1 MTSSRCKRN
10 CSVNRPRTAGSA
22 TAPDGPPAFRSGL
35 RETLAGST
43 DLRRSARE
51 SPVPPQVSL
60 AAVVTTSFSSSQ
72 SFLLTSESVTEGHP
86 DKVCDQVSDAVL
98 DGMLAQDPHARV
110 ACETAITK
118 GLCVVIGEVT
128 THAEL
133 DIQRTIRDTSG
144 EIGYNNEEI
153 GFDADHPLIQVYLK
167 EQSPDIAAGVNHSL
181 EEREGNLEDDP
192 FELQGAGDQGMMIG
206 FACRETPELMPLTIS
221 LAHRLARRLAQT
233 RKDGSLP
240 FLRPDGKT
248 QVTVEYERG
257 RPKRIEAIVVS
268 SHHAASVTQKELSEG
283 VRALVIDPVLEGLVV
298 DNNTKIMVNP
308 SGNFLLGGP
317 AADAG
322 LTGRKIIVDTY
333 GGIARHG
340 GGAFSGKDPSKV
352 DRSAAYAARHV
363 AKNLVAAGLADRCE
377 VQVSYAI
384 GRAHPTSI
392 AVETFGTGTTTEEE
406 LLELVRRNF
415 DLRPGAIIANMK
427 LMRPIYRPTAAYGHF
442 GRDDLGVPWELTD
455 RVEALRADASVTARA
470 RN

>member
-1 MTSSRCKRN
+1 
-10 CSVNRPRTAGSA
+10 
-22 TAPDGPPAFRSGL
+22 
-35 RETLAGST
+35 
-43 DLRRSARE
+43 
-51 SPVPPQVSL
+51 
-60 AAVVTTSFSSSQ
+60 VTTSFSSSA

-86 DKVCDQVSDAVL
+86 DKVCDQVSDSVL
-98 DGMLAQDPHARV
+98 DGMLAQDPQARV

-118 GLCVVIGEVT
+118 GLAVVIGEVT

-133 DIQRTIRDTSG
+133 DIQRTIRDTIRD
-144 EIGYNNEEI
+144 IGYNSEEI
-153 GFDADHPLIQVYLK
+153 GFDADHALIQVYLK

-181 EEREGNLEDDP
+181 EEREGTLEDDP

-221 LAHRLARRLAQT
+221 LANRLAKKLAET
-233 RKDGSLP
+233 RKNKSLP

-248 QVTVEYERG
+248 QVTVEYDHG

-268 SHHAASVTQKELSEG
+268 SHHMPDISQKALAEG
-283 VRALVIDPVLEGLVV
+283 VRELVIDPVLQGMVV
-298 DNNTKIMVNP
+298 DENTKIMVNP
-308 SGNFLLGGP
+308 SGHFVLGGP

-333 GGIARHG
+333 GGVARHG

-392 AVETFGTGTTTEEE
+392 AVETFGTGTLPEEE
-406 LLELVRRNF
+406 LLQLVRRHF
-415 DLRPGAIIANMK
+415 DLRPGAIIANMD
-427 LMRPIYRPTAAYGHF
+427 LLRPIYRQTAAYGHF
-442 GRDDLGVPWELTD
+442 GRDDLGVPWERTD
-455 RVEALRADASVTARA
+455 KVEALRADAPVAARTGQ
-470 RN
+470 

>member
-1 MTSSRCKRN
+1 M
-10 CSVNRPRTAGSA
+10 
-22 TAPDGPPAFRSGL
+22 
-35 RETLAGST
+35 
-43 DLRRSARE
+43 
-51 SPVPPQVSL
+51 
-60 AAVVTTSFSSSQ
+60 TTSFSSSR

-110 ACETAITK
+110 ACESAITK

-128 THAEL
+128 THADL
-133 DIQRTIRDTSG
+133 DIQRTIRDTIRA
-144 EIGYNNEEI
+144 IGYNDESI
-153 GFDADHPLIQVYLK
+153 GFDADHALIQVYLK
-167 EQSPDIAAGVNHSL
+167 EQSPDIAAGVNRSL
-181 EEREGNLEDDP
+181 EEREGGQSADP

-221 LAHRLARRLAQT
+221 LANRLALKLAGA
-233 RKDGSLP
+233 RKSGTLP

-248 QVTVEYERG
+248 QVTVEYEYG
-257 RPKRIEAIVVS
+257 RPKRIEAVVVS
-268 SHHAASVTQKELSEG
+268 THHAASATQKEIAEG
-283 VRALVIDPVLEGLVV
+283 VRAVVIDPVLEGQVV
-298 DNNTKIMVNP
+298 DAQTKIMVNP
-308 SGNFLLGGP
+308 SGHFVVGGP

-333 GGIARHG
+333 GGVARHG

-392 AVETFGTGTTTEEE
+392 AVETFGTGKKSEDE
-406 LLELVRRNF
+406 LLQLVRRHF
-415 DLRPGAIIANMK
+415 DLRPGAIIAHMD
-427 LMRPIYRPTAAYGHF
+427 LLRPIYRPTAAYGHF
-442 GRDDLGVPWELTD
+442 GRDDLKVPWESTD
-455 RVEALRADASVTARA
+455 KVEALRSDAPVPARHT
-470 RN
+470 

>member
-1 MTSSRCKRN
+1 
-10 CSVNRPRTAGSA
+10 
-22 TAPDGPPAFRSGL
+22 
-35 RETLAGST
+35 
-43 DLRRSARE
+43 
-51 SPVPPQVSL
+51 
-60 AAVVTTSFSSSQ
+60 VTTSFSSSR

-86 DKVCDQVSDAVL
+86 DKICDQVSDAVL
-98 DGMLAQDPHARV
+98 DGMLAQDAQARV

-128 THAEL
+128 THADL
-133 DIQRTIRDTSG
+133 DIQRTIRDTIRS
-144 EIGYNNEEI
+144 IGYHDEQI
-153 GFDADHPLIQVYLK
+153 GFDADHALIQVYLK

-181 EEREGNLEDDP
+181 EERGGTGGADP

-221 LAHRLARRLAQT
+221 LANRLARKLAEV
-233 RKDGSLP
+233 RKNGSLP

-248 QVTVEYERG
+248 QVTVEYEHG
-257 RPKRIEAIVVS
+257 KPKRIEAIVVS
-268 SHHAASVTQKELSEG
+268 THHAASATQKEIAEG
-283 VRALVIDPVLEGLVV
+283 VRELVINPVLKGHVV
-298 DNNTKIMVNP
+298 DDATKIMVNP
-308 SGNFLLGGP
+308 SGSFVLGGP

-333 GGIARHG
+333 GGVARHG

-363 AKNLVAAGLADRCE
+363 AKNLVAAGLAERCE

-392 AVETFGTGTTTEEE
+392 AVETFGTGAKSEEE
-406 LLELVRRNF
+406 LLQLIRRHF
-415 DLRPGAIIANMK
+415 DLRPGAIIANMD
-427 LMRPIYRPTAAYGHF
+427 LLRPIYRPTAAYGHF

-455 RVEALRADASVTARA
+455 KVEALRADAAVAAR
-470 RN
+470 

>member
-1 MTSSRCKRN
+1 M
-10 CSVNRPRTAGSA
+10 
-22 TAPDGPPAFRSGL
+22 
-35 RETLAGST
+35 
-43 DLRRSARE
+43 
-51 SPVPPQVSL
+51 
-60 AAVVTTSFSSSQ
+60 

-98 DGMLAQDPHARV
+98 DGMLAQDSHARV

-133 DIQRTIRDTSG
+133 DIQRTIRDTIRG
-144 EIGYNNEEI
+144 IGYNHEDI
-153 GFDADHPLIQVYLK
+153 GFDADHALIQVYLK
-167 EQSPDIAAGVNHSL
+167 EQSPDIAASVNHSL
-181 EEREGNLEDDP
+181 EEREGTLEDDP

-206 FACRETPELMPLTIS
+206 FACNEAPALLPLTIS
-221 LAHRLARRLAQT
+221 LAHRLARRLAGA

-268 SHHAASVTQKELSEG
+268 THHAASVTQKELAEG
-283 VRALVIDPVLEGLVV
+283 VRALVIDPVLEGMVV
-298 DNNTKIMVNP
+298 DKQTKIMVNP
-308 SGNFLLGGP
+308 SGHFLLGGP

-392 AVETFGTGTTTEEE
+392 AVETFGTSTVPEVE
-406 LLELVRRNF
+406 LMDLVRRHF
-415 DLRPGAIIANMK
+415 DLRPGAIIANMNLK
-427 LMRPIYRPTAAYGHF
+427 RPIYRPTAAYGHF
-442 GRDDLGVPWELTD
+442 GRDDLGVAWELTD
-455 RVEALRADASVTARA
+455 KAEAIRADASVDARA
-470 RN
+470 AS

>member
-1 MTSSRCKRN
+1 
-10 CSVNRPRTAGSA
+10 
-22 TAPDGPPAFRSGL
+22 
-35 RETLAGST
+35 
-43 DLRRSARE
+43 
-51 SPVPPQVSL
+51 
-60 AAVVTTSFSSSQ
+60 VTTNFSSSR

-98 DGMLAQDPHARV
+98 DGMLAQDAHARV

-128 THAEL
+128 THADL
-133 DIQRTIRDTSG
+133 DIQRTIRDTIRS
-144 EIGYNNEEI
+144 IGYNDEQI
-153 GFDADHPLIQVYLK
+153 GFDADHALIQVYLK

-181 EEREGNLEDDP
+181 EEREGSLADDP

-221 LAHRLARRLAQT
+221 LANRLAKKLAEVRRSGALT
-233 RKDGSLP
+233 

-248 QVTVEYERG
+248 QVTVEYEFG

-268 SHHAASVTQKELSEG
+268 THHAASATQKEISEG
-283 VRALVIDPVLEGLVV
+283 VRELVINPVLKGQVV
-298 DNNTKIMVNP
+298 DAATKIMVNP
-308 SGNFLLGGP
+308 SGHFVLGGP

-333 GGIARHG
+333 GGVARHG

-392 AVETFGTGTTTEEE
+392 AVETFGTGTKSEEE
-406 LLELVRRNF
+406 LLALIRRHF
-415 DLRPGAIIANMK
+415 DLRPGAIIANMD
-427 LMRPIYRPTAAYGHF
+427 LLRPIYRQTAAYGHF
-442 GRDDLGVPWELTD
+442 GRDDLGVPWETTNKVD
-455 RVEALRADASVTARA
+455 ALRSDAAVAARPS
-470 RN
+470 

>member
-1 MTSSRCKRN
+1 MAS
-10 CSVNRPRTAGSA
+10 
-22 TAPDGPPAFRSGL
+22 
-35 RETLAGST
+35 
-43 DLRRSARE
+43 
-51 SPVPPQVSL
+51 
-60 AAVVTTSFSSSQ
+60 SFSTSPSY
-72 SFLLTSESVTEGHP
+72 LLTSESVTEGHP

-98 DGMLAQDPHARV
+98 DGMLGQDASARV

-133 DIQRTIRDTSG
+133 DIQRTIRETIRG
-144 EIGYNNEEI
+144 IGYNSEEI
-153 GFDADHPLIQVYLK
+153 GFDADHALIQVYLK
-167 EQSPDIAAGVNHSL
+167 EQSPDIAASVNHSL
-181 EEREGNLEDDP
+181 EEREGTLEDDP

-233 RKDGSLP
+233 RRDNSLP

-248 QVTVEYERG
+248 QVTVEYAHG
-257 RPKRIEAIVVS
+257 RPSRIEAVVVS
-268 SHHAASVTQKELSEG
+268 THHAPGVSQHDVTDG
-283 VRALVIDPVLEGLVV
+283 VRALVIDPILEGLVV
-298 DNNTKIMVNP
+298 DANTKIMVNP
-308 SGNFLLGGP
+308 SGQFIVGGP

-352 DRSAAYAARHV
+352 DRSAAYAARYV

-377 VQVSYAI
+377 VQISYAI

-392 AVETFGTGTTTEEE
+392 AVETFGTGLMPEED
-406 LLELVRRNF
+406 LLTLVRRHF

-427 LMRPIYRPTAAYGHF
+427 LLRPIYRPTAAYGHF
-442 GRDDLGVPWELTD
+442 GRDDLSVPWELTD
-455 RVEALRADASVTARA
+455 KVDALRADAPARA
-470 RN
+470 RAAI

>member
-1 MTSSRCKRN
+1 M
-10 CSVNRPRTAGSA
+10 
-22 TAPDGPPAFRSGL
+22 
-35 RETLAGST
+35 
-43 DLRRSARE
+43 
-51 SPVPPQVSL
+51 
-60 AAVVTTSFSSSQ
+60 
-72 SFLLTSESVTEGHP
+72 TSESVTEGHP

-98 DGMLAQDPHARV
+98 DGMLTQDADARV

-133 DIQRTIRDTSG
+133 DIQRTIRDTIRD
-144 EIGYNNEEI
+144 IGYNSEEI
-153 GFDADHPLIQVYLK
+153 GFDADHALIQVYLK
-167 EQSPDIAAGVNHSL
+167 EQSPDIAASVNHSL
-181 EEREGNLEDDP
+181 EEREGTLEDDA

-221 LAHRLARRLAQT
+221 LAHRLARRLSET

-248 QVTVEYERG
+248 QVTVEYDRG
-257 RPKRIEAIVVS
+257 IPKRIEAIVVS
-268 SHHAASVTQKELSEG
+268 THHAPGVSQKEIADG
-283 VRALVIDPVLEGLVV
+283 VHSLVIDPVLKGLVV
-298 DNNTKIMVNP
+298 DKNTKVMVNP
-308 SGNFLLGGP
+308 SGQFLLGGP

-363 AKNLVAAGLADRCE
+363 AKNIVAAGFADRCE

-392 AVETFGTGTTTEEE
+392 AVETFGTSTVSEDE
-406 LLELVRRNF
+406 LLELVRRHF

-427 LMRPIYRPTAAYGHF
+427 LKRPIYLPTAAYGHF
-442 GRDDLGVPWELTD
+442 GRDDLGVAWEMTD
-455 RVEALRADASVTARA
+455 RAEAMQADAPARMRA
-470 RN
+470 KT